1 MDIEM
6 SKKIT
11 SVTVPLEYP
20 VVVESR
26 EYDQLTFRRMKARDT
41 LLAENEPNE
50 TRAGFLMFAALAGV
64 DVAVIEELDLAD
76 LETIGEK
83 VAPLMGKSGGRI
95 LEELKDPT
103 PASAGAT

>member
-1 MDIEM
+1 M

-11 SVTVPLEYP
+11 SVTVPLDYP
-20 VVVESR
+20 VVVEGR

-41 LLAENEPNE
+41 LLAEDESNQA
-50 TRAGFLMFAALAGV
+50 RAGFLMFAALAGV

-83 VAPLMGKSGGRI
+83 VVPLMGKSGVQI
-95 LEELKDPT
+95 LKELEE
-103 PASAGAT
+103 PAQAFDGAT